1 MLRRH
6 RSANIMSAVAAAVV
20 SFQPSELSIY
30 YNCVCAYGRDHGQQG
45 QFTRKITR
53 RPTTLMLFVHIDAIL
68 MIRVCDMAKTDAIH
82 NTVRTVPENFLRLLL
97 LPLPPSS
104 NLRRSHGAHCR
115 FTGNSQFYR
124 KSVFNQKKSCSHC
137 L

>member
-1 MLRRH
+1 
-6 RSANIMSAVAAAVV
+6 
-20 SFQPSELSIY
+20 
-30 YNCVCAYGRDHGQQG
+30 
-45 QFTRKITR
+45 
-53 RPTTLMLFVHIDAIL
+53 
-68 MIRVCDMAKTDAIH
+68 MAKTDAIH

-124 KSVFNQKKSCSHC
+124 KSVFNQKKELQPLPLITSGRGKKIDKQTRAAVINRVDIN
-137 L
+137 